1 MGLRHFTM
9 RGPDE
14 LHAVATETA
23 DFTGDNEVKIPSAR
37 TAEIWIDTTAVGG
50 GGSLIIIVETS
61 IDGGG
66 VGFTEQIRT
75 AAITTNKTTTLVI
88 NRADQSLGKFIR
100 IKGEISVGTI
110 DIGARILY
118 ME

>member
-9 RGPDE
+9 RGPDV
-14 LHAVATETA
+14 LQAVATKTA
-23 DFTGDNEVKIPSAR
+23 DFTGDNELAIPSAR

-50 GGSLIIIVETS
+50 GGSLVIIVETS

-66 VGFTEQIRT
+66 VGFTEQIRSS
-75 AAITTNKTTTLVI
+75 AITTNKTTSLVI

-110 DIGARILY
+110 DVGVRVIY